1 MRILICLAS
10 IMVFTFGCSKQSQ
23 NSEAVTNPK
32 LDSAIS
38 EAINYPDSDI
48 SATDAITNPNSDSSA
63 SDSQAL
69 IARPDLDT
77 AKVDLDSISFI
88 SLKKETYEGRFDLYN
103 LDNTFWKSFELND
116 TCCGPFLN
124 PYSLMSD
131 YGHLVFKVIRRT
143 NSAYV
148 IVADE
153 DKNIQKLFK
162 PSDSSFN
169 YFTLG
174 EMISNAAL
182 VSFQEGDTATL
193 RSSPS
198 YSGRKLYYENNST
211 YEPIK
216 TNGDWLKVR
225 IENGKEGWMRW
236 RNAKGEVLIDYQLFS
251 HGC

>member
-1 MRILICLAS
+1 MAL
-10 IMVFTFGCSKQSQ
+10 MFGCAKESQ
-23 NSEAVTNPK
+23 KSEVVNSAK
-32 LDSAIS
+32 LDSTTVS
-38 EAINYPDSDI
+38 EAITI
-48 SATDAITNPNSDSSA
+48 PNSDSYTTEA
-63 SDSQAL
+63 KAL
-69 IARPDLDT
+69 ITRPDLDT

-88 SLKKETYEGRFDLYN
+88 SLKEETYEGRFDLYN

-124 PYSLMSD
+124 PYSLISD
-131 YGHLVFKVIRRT
+131 YGHLVLKVVGRT
-143 NSAYV
+143 NNAYI

-153 DKNIQKLFK
+153 EKHIQKLFK
-162 PSDSSFN
+162 PSDPLFN
-169 YFTLG
+169 YFTMG

-182 VSFQEGDTATL
+182 VSFQKGDTATL

-198 YSGRKLYYENNST
+198 YSGKKLYYDNNST

-216 TNGDWLKVR
+216 TNGEWLKVR